1 MTTEAPYEVVVPTGF
16 VWQKP
21 AVIDDWYDG
30 DSAFCHV
37 RVGPEDEQH
46 RVEVRIEGINAV
58 ELRTTF
64 GPEALA
70 AARGFAPAGT
80 QVMLVEHKREKFGRM
95 LAKMIL
101 PDGSDFGTH
110 MLLSVASDGTTPLA
124 VPYLT

>member
-1 MTTEAPYEVVVPTGF
+1 VTVSPYEVIVPAGF

-21 AVIDDWYDG
+21 AVIDDWQDG

-37 RVGPEDEQH
+37 RIGTDDEQH

-64 GPEALA
+64 GKEALA
-70 AARGFAPAGT
+70 AARGFAPSGT
-80 QVMLVEHKREKFGRM
+80 QVMLVEHKREKYGRM

-101 PDGSDFGTH
+101 PDGSDLGTR
-110 MLLSVASDGTTPLA
+110 MLLSVASDGVTPLA